1 MELTALDFQQARV
14 KQVLFKSRLR
24 SVLYGVRQAEP
35 NLFAM
40 QENPLGQWVTTVLK
54 PQYGHRTEVAGIERL
69 IRQTLDT
76 GQALVRQHQRGEME
90 QARAGL
96 EQIERLA
103 SEIDQLLTTV
113 ERSTQMTA

>member
-24 SVLYGVRQAEP
+24 SVLYGVREAEP
-35 NLFAM
+35 SLFTL
-40 QENPLGQWVTTVLK
+40 QDNPLGQWLNAVLK
-54 PQYGHRTEVAGIERL
+54 PQYGQRPEVLGIERL

-103 SEIDQLLTTV
+103 TEIDQLLTSV
-113 ERSTQMTA
+113 ERNG